1 MFPELSEWIKL
12 LLAFA
17 VSLVISYFMTP
28 PVKDFAEHVGAI
40 DVPKDDRRVHDHPIP
55 RMGGL
60 AIFLGFVLSL
70 LIFVPMDMKV
80 MGLLLGALIIAV
92 VGGVDDITPLSPSA
106 KLLAQ
111 FIAALVCIRCG
122 IVFDAISN
130 PNVFSEQTYIEIGL
144 LSYPLTVF
152 WIVGC
157 TNAVNLIDGL
167 DGLAVGVSAISSV
180 TMLVVSLLV
189 ADPVVSII
197 LAALTGACL
206 GFMPYNFNPAK
217 IFMGDVGSQFLG
229 FVLGVAAIMGLF
241 KLQAIITFVVPL
253 LALAVPLADT
263 TFAFVRR
270 ILKGQ
275 SPFHADKGHFH
286 HRLMATGLSQ
296 KQTVAVLYGVS
307 AIMGLVAVL
316 ISGHNNLIK
325 ILCVA
330 GIFLM
335 LLGIWIIMAIRNPR
349 KAKARKLKKQQHEAE
364 LAAKKAAEENGK

>member
-1 MFPELSEWIKL
+1 MFPELALWLKL
-12 LLAFA
+12 ALAFA
-17 VSLVISYFMTP
+17 VALVISYLMTP
-28 PVKDFAEHVGAI
+28 PVKNFAEHVGAI

-92 VGGVDDITPLSPSA
+92 VGGVDDIVPLAPGA

-111 FIAALVCIRCG
+111 FIAALACVRCG
-122 IVFDAISN
+122 IIFTAISN
-130 PNVFSEQTYIEIGL
+130 LNIFAAQSYMEIGY
-144 LSYPLTVF
+144 LSFPLTIL
-152 WIVGC
+152 WIMGC

-167 DGLAVGVSAISSV
+167 DGLAVGVSTISSI

-189 ADPVVSII
+189 SDPVVSII
-197 LAALTGACL
+197 LAALAGSCL

-229 FVLGVAAIMGLF
+229 FVLGVVSIMGLF
-241 KLQAIITFVVPL
+241 KLQAIITFIVPL

-263 TFAFVRR
+263 TFAFIRR

-307 AIMGLVAVL
+307 AILGLIAVL
-316 ISGHNNLIK
+316 ISGHNNVVK
-325 ILCVA
+325 TLCVA

-335 LLGIWIIMAIRNPR
+335 LLGIWVIMAIRNPR
-349 KAKARKLKKQQHEAE
+349 KAKARKLKKQQEAE
-364 LAAKKAAEENGK
+364 LAAQKAAEQNNK

>member
-1 MFPELSEWIKL
+1 
-12 LLAFA
+12 
-17 VSLVISYFMTP
+17 
-28 PVKDFAEHVGAI
+28 
-40 DVPKDDRRVHDHPIP
+40 
-55 RMGGL
+55 
-60 AIFLGFVLSL
+60 
-70 LIFVPMDMKV
+70 MDMEV

-92 VGGVDDITPLSPSA
+92 VGGVDDIIPLSPAA

-111 FIAALVCIRCG
+111 FIAARVCIRCG
-122 IVFDAISN
+122 IVFNAISN
-130 PNVFSEQTYIEIGL
+130 PNVFAEQSYIEIGF
-144 LSYPLTVF
+144 LSYPLTVL

-167 DGLAVGVSAISSV
+167 DGLAVGVSAISSM

-189 ADPVVSII
+189 SDPVVSII
-197 LAALTGACL
+197 LAALAGACL

-229 FVLGVAAIMGLF
+229 FVLGVVSIMGLF
-241 KLQAIITFVVPL
+241 KFQAIITFIVPL
-253 LALAVPLADT
+253 LALALPLADT
-263 TFAFVRR
+263 TFAFARR

-296 KQTVAVLYGVS
+296 QQTVAVLYGVS

-316 ISGHNNLIK
+316 ISGHNSLIK

-330 GIFLM
+330 GILIM

-349 KAKARKLKKQQHEAE
+349 KAKARKLRKQQAAE
-364 LAAKKAAEENGK
+364 LAAKKAAEAEKTE

>member
-1 MFPELSEWIKL
+1 MFPDLSLWLKL

-17 VSLVISYFMTP
+17 VSLVISYLMTP
-28 PVKDFAEHVGAI
+28 PVKNFAEHVGAI
-40 DVPKDDRRVHDHPIP
+40 DVPKDDRRVHTHPIP

-92 VGGVDDITPLSPSA
+92 VGGVDDIVPLSPSA

-111 FIAALVCIRCG
+111 FIAALVCVRCG
-122 IVFDAISN
+122 IIFTAISN
-130 PNVFSEQTYIEIGL
+130 INIFGNTSYVEIGF
-144 LSYPLTVF
+144 LSFPLTII
-152 WIVGC
+152 WIMGC

-167 DGLAVGVSAISSV
+167 DGLAVGVSAISSF

-189 ADPVVSII
+189 SDPVVSII
-197 LAALTGACL
+197 LAALAGACL
-206 GFMPYNFNPAK
+206 GFMPFNFNPAK

-229 FVLGVAAIMGLF
+229 FVLGVVSIMGMF
-241 KLQAIITFVVPL
+241 KFQAIITFIVPL

-263 TFAFVRR
+263 SFAFIRR

-316 ISGHNNLIK
+316 ISGHNSLVK
-325 ILCVA
+325 ALCTV
-330 GIFLM
+330 GIFLV
-335 LLGIWIIMAIRNPR
+335 LVGIWVIMAIRNPR
-349 KAKARKLKKQQHEAE
+349 KAKARKLKKQQAAE
-364 LAAKKAAEENGK
+364 EAAKKAAEAKQEN

>member
-1 MFPELSEWIKL
+1 
-12 LLAFA
+12 
-17 VSLVISYFMTP
+17 
-28 PVKDFAEHVGAI
+28 
-40 DVPKDDRRVHDHPIP
+40 
-55 RMGGL
+55 MGGL

-92 VGGVDDITPLSPSA
+92 VGGVDDIIPLSPSM

-122 IVFDAISN
+122 IVFNAISN
-130 PNVFSEQTYIEIGL
+130 PNIFSEQSYIEIGFW
-144 LSYPLTVF
+144 SYPLTLV
-152 WIVGC
+152 WIIGC
-157 TNAVNLIDGL
+157 THAVNLIDGL
-167 DGLAVGVSAISSV
+167 DGLAVGVSAISSL

-197 LAALTGACL
+197 LAALAGACL
-206 GFMPYNFNPAK
+206 GFMPYNFNPAI

-229 FVLGVAAIMGLF
+229 FVLGVSAIMGLF
-241 KLQAIITFVVPL
+241 KFQAIITFIVPL

-263 TFAFVRR
+263 AFAFVRR

-316 ISGHNNLIK
+316 ISGHDIVIK
-325 ILCVA
+325 ILCVV
-330 GIFLM
+330 GIFFTLV
-335 LLGIWIIMAIRNPR
+335 GIWVIMAIRNPR
-349 KAKARKLKKQQHEAE
+349 KAKARKLKKQQQAEE
-364 LAAKKAAEENGK
+364 LAARKASDGK

>member
-1 MFPELSEWIKL
+1 MFPELSEWLKL

-17 VSLVISYFMTP
+17 VSLVISYLMTP
-28 PVKDFAEHVGAI
+28 PVKHFAEHVGAI

-92 VGGVDDITPLSPSA
+92 VGGVDDIIPLSPSA

-111 FIAALVCIRCG
+111 FIAALVCIRSG

-130 PNVFSEQTYIEIGL
+130 PNVFSDQTYIEIGW
-144 LSYPLTVF
+144 LSYPLTVL

-167 DGLAVGVSAISSV
+167 DGLAVGVSAISSM

-229 FVLGVAAIMGLF
+229 FVLGVSAIMGLF
-241 KLQAIITFVVPL
+241 KFQAIITFVVPL

-263 TFAFVRR
+263 LFAFIRR
-270 ILKGQ
+270 IIRGQ

-316 ISGHNNLIK
+316 ISGHDNLIK
-325 ILCVA
+325 ILCVV

-364 LAAKKAAEENGK
+364 LAAKKAAEENVK

>member
-1 MFPELSEWIKL
+1 MFPELSEWLKL

-17 VSLVISYFMTP
+17 VSLVLSYLMTP
-28 PVKDFAEHVGAI
+28 PVKHFAEHVGAI

-80 MGLLLGALIIAV
+80 MGLLTGALIIAV
-92 VGGVDDITPLSPSA
+92 VGGVDDIIPLSPGV

-111 FIAALVCIRCG
+111 FIAALVCVRCG
-122 IVFDAISN
+122 VVFDAISN
-130 PNVFSEQTYIEIGL
+130 PNIFAEQTYVEIGF
-144 LSYPLTVF
+144 LSVPLTII
-152 WIVGC
+152 WIIGC

-167 DGLAVGVSAISSV
+167 DGLAVGVSAISSL

-189 ADPVVSII
+189 SSPVVSII

-229 FVLGVAAIMGLF
+229 FVLGVSAIMGLF
-241 KLQAIITFVVPL
+241 KFQAIITFIVPL

-263 TFAFVRR
+263 AFAFIRR
-270 ILKGQ
+270 ILRGQ

-296 KQTVAVLYGVS
+296 KQAVAVLYGVS
-307 AIMGLVAVL
+307 AIMGLFAVL

-325 ILCVA
+325 IVCVV
-330 GIFLM
+330 GI
-335 LLGIWIIMAIRNPR
+335 LLVLIGIWIIMAIRNPR
-349 KAKARKLKKQQHEAE
+349 KAKARKLRKQQAREQ
-364 LAAKKAAEENGK
+364 AARKAEEKE

>member
-1 MFPELSEWIKL
+1 MFPNLSLWLKL

-28 PVKDFAEHVGAI
+28 PVKGFAEHVGAI

-92 VGGVDDITPLSPSA
+92 VGGVDDIIPLSPSA

-111 FIAALVCIRCG
+111 FIAALVCVRCG
-122 IVFDAISN
+122 IIFTAISN
-130 PNVFSEQTYIEIGL
+130 INIFGNTSYVEIGF
-144 LSYPLTVF
+144 LSFPLTII
-152 WIVGC
+152 WIMGC

-167 DGLAVGVSAISSV
+167 DGLAVGVSAISSF

-189 ADPVVSII
+189 SEPVVSII
-197 LAALTGACL
+197 LAALAGACL
-206 GFMPYNFNPAK
+206 GFMPFNFNPAK

-229 FVLGVAAIMGLF
+229 FVLGVVSIMGMF
-241 KLQAIITFVVPL
+241 KFQAIITFIVPL

-263 TFAFVRR
+263 SFAFIRR

-316 ISGHNNLIK
+316 ISGHNSLIK
-325 ILCVA
+325 ALCTV
-330 GIFLM
+330 GIFLV
-335 LLGIWIIMAIRNPR
+335 LVGIWVIMAIRNPR
-349 KAKARKLKKQQHEAE
+349 KAKARKLKKQQAAE
-364 LAAKKAAEENGK
+364 EAAKKAAEAKHEN

>member
-1 MFPELSEWIKL
+1 MFPELSEWLKL

-17 VSLVISYFMTP
+17 VSLVLSYLMTP
-28 PVKDFAEHVGAI
+28 PVKHFAEHVGAI

-80 MGLLLGALIIAV
+80 MGLLTGALIIAV
-92 VGGVDDITPLSPSA
+92 VGGVDDIIPLSPGV

-111 FIAALVCIRCG
+111 FIAALVCVRCG
-122 IVFDAISN
+122 VVFDAISN
-130 PNVFSEQTYIEIGL
+130 PNIFAEQTYVEIGF
-144 LSYPLTVF
+144 LSVPLTII
-152 WIVGC
+152 WIIGC

-167 DGLAVGVSAISSV
+167 DGLAVGVSAISSL

-189 ADPVVSII
+189 SSPVVSII

-229 FVLGVAAIMGLF
+229 FVLGVSAIMGLF
-241 KLQAIITFVVPL
+241 KFQAIITFIVPL

-263 TFAFVRR
+263 AFAFIRR
-270 ILKGQ
+270 ILRGQ

-296 KQTVAVLYGVS
+296 KQAVAVLYGVS
-307 AIMGLVAVL
+307 AIMGLFAVL

-325 ILCVA
+325 IVCVV
-330 GIFLM
+330 GI
-335 LLGIWIIMAIRNPR
+335 LLVLIGIWIIMAIRNPR
-349 KAKARKLKKQQHEAE
+349 KAKARKLRKQQHAAE
-364 LAAKKAAEENGK
+364 LAAKKAAEENK

>member
-1 MFPELSEWIKL
+1 MFPNLSLWLKL

-28 PVKDFAEHVGAI
+28 PVKGFAEHVGAI

-92 VGGVDDITPLSPSA
+92 VGGVDDIIPLSPSA

-111 FIAALVCIRCG
+111 FIAALVCVRCG
-122 IVFDAISN
+122 IIFTAISN
-130 PNVFSEQTYIEIGL
+130 INIFGNTSYVEIGF
-144 LSYPLTVF
+144 LSFPLTII
-152 WIVGC
+152 WIMGC

-167 DGLAVGVSAISSV
+167 DGLAVGVSAISSF

-189 ADPVVSII
+189 SEPVVSII
-197 LAALTGACL
+197 LAALAGACL
-206 GFMPYNFNPAK
+206 GFMPFNFNPAK

-229 FVLGVAAIMGLF
+229 FVLGVVSIMGMF
-241 KLQAIITFVVPL
+241 KFQAIITFIVPL

-263 TFAFVRR
+263 SFAFIRR

-316 ISGHNNLIK
+316 ISGHNSLIK
-325 ILCVA
+325 ALCTV
-330 GIFLM
+330 GIFLV
-335 LLGIWIIMAIRNPR
+335 LVGIWVIMAIRNPR
-349 KAKARKLKKQQHEAE
+349 KAKARKLKKQQAAE
-364 LAAKKAAEENGK
+364 EAAKKATEVKKEN